1 MIDISKFWVAEWIVC
16 VFFTYLILLAVRR
29 PLQRRHRL
37 RVLAVSM
44 VCIGLSVMLSQLR
57 PSPALQIVRE
67 WIPGIYLMHGY
78 WLSGLFFERPMTAV
92 ERRLLDFDRVLFE
105 TLKVTE
111 FLTRGPRIVLEYFE
125 LTYLLAYPFVP
136 ASFGVLCWL
145 GARADADSFWTAL
158 LIAGFGAYGLLPWI
172 QTRPPRTFEHVSLA
186 DARGLFFGR
195 LNVKVLDNASVQ
207 VNTFPSGHASVTFAA
222 ALAISS
228 VDMRLGLVFGI
239 VATSITIATV
249 LGRYHYAVDS
259 IVGLLLGVTAWWI
272 GFHLV

>member
-16 VFFTYLILLAVRR
+16 AFFAYLILLAVRR
-29 PLQRRHRL
+29 PLQGRHRL

-78 WLSGLFFERPMTAV
+78 WLSGLFFERPMTTV

-145 GARADADSFWTAL
+145 GARADADSFCL
-158 LIAGFGAYGLLPWI
+158 
-172 QTRPPRTFEHVSLA
+172 
-186 DARGLFFGR
+186 
-195 LNVKVLDNASVQ
+195 
-207 VNTFPSGHASVTFAA
+207 
-222 ALAISS
+222 
-228 VDMRLGLVFGI
+228 
-239 VATSITIATV
+239 
-249 LGRYHYAVDS
+249 
-259 IVGLLLGVTAWWI
+259 
-272 GFHLV
+272 